1 MGAHLAALPDDSQAR
16 CPCPGHRRHPTVA
29 AVSTERGPK
38 DHATRRCVSGGA
50 GTPAGQPVRHPRRAR
65 RAARGADLDRGVR
78 ADAGQPAVD
87 EPAHAWAT
95 RIADA
100 VAELRAIDLT
110 YGPLR
115 PAAWCPCCG
124 GARSAPDAYPPLA
137 DLVDRCDAMRAA
149 TDGWFDAWA
158 APGGFDPSG
167 LVKGWAVER
176 AAARVRAAGIT
187 DYAVAQRWRPDGT
200 GARTARRSVAGG
212 GAPPVR
218 RAPQA
223 TAAGDDLRCDRHL
236 GRDRPARSRRRP
248 AHRRPVDRV
257 AAATVTG
264 PDLAV
269 ADAYATALYA
279 AGPAGLDWFPTAEGY
294 RGALA
299 TP

>member
-1 MGAHLAALPDDSQAR
+1 MRPDVRLGGGIAPSVT
-16 CPCPGHRRHPTVA
+16 PY
-29 AVSTERGPK
+29 
-38 DHATRRCVSGGA
+38 ATHGGLV
-50 GTPAGQPVRHPRRAR
+50 VRHAVQTSTAAFVLTLVSPPSMSRRTV
-65 RAARGADLDRGVR
+65 G
-78 ADAGQPAVD
+78 DA
-87 EPAHAWAT
+87 
-95 RIADA
+95 IADA
-100 VAELRAIDLT
+100 VAEIRALDLT

-115 PAAWCPCCG
+115 SGSLVSLLRRGEVTPE
-124 GARSAPDAYPPLA
+124 AYPPLA
-137 DLVDRCDAMRAA
+137 DLVARCESMRAA

-158 APGGFDPSG
+158 APGGFDPSA

-187 DYAVAQRWRPDGT
+187 DYAVASGGDLTVRGNAPHGGPWRVAVHHPYD
-200 GARTARRSVAGG
+200 ARRKPRLLQMTSGAIGTSGVTGRRGHVADPHTG
-212 GAPPVR
+212 
-218 RAPQA
+218 RA
-223 TAAGDDLRCDRHL
+223 
-236 GRDRPARSRRRP
+236 
-248 AHRRPVDRV
+248 VERV